1 MKRKTLK
8 SIACAAAMVLALSV
22 TACGG
27 SDDAAG
33 NTGISDTEVQNTV
46 ETEEDNSAPEVV
58 DNDEDDVEVD
68 DEVNADD
75 EAGADNE
82 DDEVDVEDEADS
94 DDDANAG
101 EEVTYA
107 SLEEAFADPDVKAEM
122 DEIISSMEEDGMTVF
137 YEVIG
142 NEFAV
147 TYQFTDLVVD
157 DVEGLAES
165 LEAAMSQLE
174 GVFVELAEEFDK
186 EIGEAGACTV
196 SVHYLDAADSVLY
209 EGAFSA
215 K

>member
-1 MKRKTLK
+1 MRRKTLK
-8 SIACAAAMVLALSV
+8 SIACAVAMVLALSV

-27 SDDAAG
+27 SDNTTG
-33 NTGISDTEVQNTV
+33 NTGASDAKVQDTV
-46 ETEEDNSAPEVV
+46 ETEEDNEVPEVV
-58 DNDEDDVEVD
+58 DNDEDEAEVD
-68 DEVNADD
+68 DEANADD
-75 EAGADNE
+75 EA
-82 DDEVDVEDEADS
+82 DEVDAEDEADS

-101 EEVTYA
+101 EETTYA
-107 SLEEAFADPDVKAEM
+107 SLEEAFADPEVKAEM
-122 DEIISSMEEDGMTVF
+122 DDMISSMEEDGMAVF

-147 TYQFTDLVVD
+147 TYQFTELVVD

-186 EIGEAGACTV
+186 EIGEAGACTI

-209 EGAFSA
+209 EGSFSA

>member
-1 MKRKTLK
+1 MRRKTLK
-8 SIACAAAMVLALSV
+8 SIACAVAMVLALSV

-27 SDDAAG
+27 SDDTTG
-33 NTGISDTEVQNTV
+33 NTGVSDAKVQDTV
-46 ETEEDNSAPEVV
+46 ETEEDNEVPEVV
-58 DNDEDDVEVD
+58 DNDEDEAEVD
-68 DEVNADD
+68 DEANAED
-75 EAGADNE
+75 EA
-82 DDEVDVEDEADS
+82 DEVDAEDEADS
-94 DDDANAG
+94 DDDADAG

-107 SLEEAFADPDVKAEM
+107 SLEEAFADPEVKAEM
-122 DEIISSMEEDGMTVF
+122 DDLISSMEEDGMAVF

-147 TYQFTDLVVD
+147 TYQFTELVVD

>member
-1 MKRKTLK
+1 MRRKTLK
-8 SIACAAAMVLALSV
+8 SIACAVAMVLALSV

-27 SDDAAG
+27 SDDTTG
-33 NTGISDTEVQNTV
+33 NTGVSDAKVQDTV
-46 ETEEDNSAPEVV
+46 ETEEDNEVPEVV
-58 DNDEDDVEVD
+58 DNDEDEAEVD
-68 DEVNADD
+68 DEANADD
-75 EAGADNE
+75 EA
-82 DDEVDVEDEADS
+82 DEVDAEDEADS
-94 DDDANAG
+94 DDDADAG

-107 SLEEAFADPDVKAEM
+107 SLEEAFADPEVKAEM
-122 DEIISSMEEDGMTVF
+122 DDMISSMEEDGMAVF

-147 TYQFTDLVVD
+147 TYQFTELVVD

-209 EGAFSA
+209 EGSFSA